1 MRKAVKN
8 YWRYL
13 DMRRLWA
20 YIIVVFA
27 AVVAVIASFPG
38 VVKSLST
45 DGEFKTR
52 RVFTFQLRER
62 EATDDDVDP
71 AALTENSAKEVADIM
86 KSRLETYNVSSYD
99 LKTVGNDMIT
109 VSFSAETDTKY
120 QQIITY
126 LSFSGSFALV
136 NKHNDV
142 VEGDFRNGA
151 AYTKSYAVNEYPTVI
166 IPVNTEAKNYPELIE
181 GCVEEPEEET
191 EGEDEEATTKQI
203 GRIYLIY
210 NWQKG
215 ESYQSL
221 SESNQLSSR
230 TLFTIDFELD
240 DDKTGLYYDS
250 NKNSFSKVCGF
261 QDANGNGYA
270 DPQEVRD
277 AYAQADYLL
286 NLFSASAFDYEVNCI
301 KGLSESTKEY
311 IDVKTEQVVNPDT
324 GRLVWNRTL
333 TAIVALI
340 VIVSLLLVFFYKTG
354 AASIIATTM
363 VSAFLIILIMAKT
376 GLVYNSLGVV
386 GVVLVTL
393 LSLVSGVIYLNKVK
407 EDSYKGHT
415 LKKANAEASKKSLL
429 PIIDIHVVGLIIGIM
444 LYAFGGTPL
453 RTLSAVL
460 AIGSIVSGLISIF
473 GLKGL
478 MWLLTNSTV
487 MNGRY
492 DLLGINKENVPN
504 HMAEEKQTYYGPYAD
519 KDFSKKKK
527 PVGFISL
534 GAVVLALAGIIA
546 FSSVRGGNLF
556 KQPAV
561 QSLGNEIYVHKRIQV
576 VNDETNPLNDT
587 SLETILSNILIEQ
600 KSGVAIDESNPET
613 YYTLKDCIKDR
624 ILFEA
629 TETKVDA
636 EDNNSTNNYLD
647 TYFRLTLSKQ
657 LTGNEIATIKG
668 YSIPAE
674 STLEYVFKDYFNITS
689 ELDPIQE
696 EETLVPTMQLKAV
709 NTVVNPASPKWT
721 RIILG
726 TSIAI
731 LIVTVYLMLR
741 YRLSRGLASLLFPV
755 AGSLI
760 TVGIMLLLNLFLNL
774 SASVI
779 IAVPVVSLFSYLFLI
794 QFYNREREL
803 LLEDKIKDNS
813 KEHRADVAKRAFAM
827 AYAPILVTTVLGVYC
842 LINFFGFAPSVM
854 SNAYMMMFIGVIIS
868 LGIIQVLAVPMCNW
882 LFNLFSKVSVNKKPK
897 ENKKAKNKPIKKS
910 AEPEEAIF
918 IGIND

>member
-1 MRKAVKN
+1 
-8 YWRYL
+8 
-13 DMRRLWA
+13 MRRLWA

-71 AALTENSAKEVADIM
+71 AALTKDSAKEVADIM

-99 LKTVGNDMIT
+99 LKTVGNDIIT
-109 VSFSAETDTKY
+109 VSFSAENDTKY

-191 EGEDEEATTKQI
+191 EGEGEEATTKQI

-210 NWQKG
+210 NWQEG
-215 ESYQSL
+215 DTYTTL
-221 SESNQLSSR
+221 SESNQLSSK
-230 TLFTIDFELD
+230 TLLTIDFELD

-250 NKNSFSKVCGF
+250 NKNSFSRVCGF
-261 QDANGNGYA
+261 QDTNGNGYA

-277 AYAQADYLL
+277 AYAQADYLV
-286 NLFSASAFDYEVNCI
+286 NLFSASAFDYDVNCI
-301 KGLSESTKEY
+301 KGLTEGTKEY
-311 IDVKTEQVVNPDT
+311 LDAKTEQVVNPDT

-340 VIVSLLLVFFYKTG
+340 VIVSLLLVFFYKAG
-354 AASIIATTM
+354 AASIIASTL

-376 GLVYNSLGVV
+376 GLAYNSLGVV

-429 PIIDIHVVGLIIGIM
+429 PIIDIHVVGLILGVM

-460 AIGSIVSGLISIF
+460 AIGSIISGLINIF

-478 MWLLTNSTV
+478 MWLLTNATS

-527 PVGFISL
+527 PVGIISL
-534 GAVVLALAGIIA
+534 GAVVLALAGVIT
-546 FSSVRGGNLF
+546 FSSIRGGDLF
-556 KQPAV
+556 KQPSV
-561 QSLGNEIYVHKRIQV
+561 KSLGNEVYIQNRILV
-576 VNDETNPLNDT
+576 TNDETSPLTDT
-587 SLETILSNILIEQ
+587 TLDTILDNILIE
-600 KSGVAIDESNPET
+600 KSADVAIDETKEDT
-613 YYTLKDCIKDR
+613 YYTLKEFVGER
-624 ILFEA
+624 ILFSVS
-629 TETKVDA
+629 ETKV
-636 EDNNSTNNYLD
+636 EEEISNNYVD
-647 TYFRLTLSKQ
+647 TYFRLVLSKQ
-657 LTGNEIATIKG
+657 LTGKEGAQIRG
-668 YSIPAE
+668 YVQTDDQ
-674 STLEYVFKDYFNITS
+674 TLNDVLEEYFNTTS
-689 ELDPIQE
+689 TFTTSVKNE
-696 EETLVPTMQLKAV
+696 MSLKAV

-726 TSIAI
+726 TSVAL
-731 LIVTVYLMLR
+731 LIITVYLMLR

-755 AGSLI
+755 AASLI
-760 TVGIMLLLNLFLNL
+760 TIGIMLLLNFALNL

-803 LLEDKIKDNS
+803 LLEDKVKDNS

-854 SNAYMMMFIGVIIS
+854 SNAYVAMFIGVLIA
-868 LGIIQVLAVPMCNW
+868 LGIIQVLIVPTCNW

-897 ENKKAKNKPIKKS
+897 ENKRAKNKPVKKS

>member
-1 MRKAVKN
+1 
-8 YWRYL
+8 
-13 DMRRLWA
+13 MRRLWA

-71 AALTENSAKEVADIM
+71 AALTKDSAKEVADIM

-99 LKTVGNDMIT
+99 LKTVGNDIIT
-109 VSFSAETDTKY
+109 VSFSAENDTKY

-191 EGEDEEATTKQI
+191 EGEGEEATTKQI

-210 NWQKG
+210 NWQEG
-215 ESYQSL
+215 DTYTTL
-221 SESNQLSSR
+221 SESNQLSSK
-230 TLFTIDFELD
+230 TLLTIDFELD

-250 NKNSFSKVCGF
+250 NKNSFSRVCGF
-261 QDANGNGYA
+261 QDTNGNGYA

-277 AYAQADYLL
+277 AYAQADYLV
-286 NLFSASAFDYEVNCI
+286 NLFSASAFDYDVNCI
-301 KGLSESTKEY
+301 KGLTEGTKEY
-311 IDVKTEQVVNPDT
+311 LDAKTEQVVNPDT

-340 VIVSLLLVFFYKTG
+340 VIVSLLLVFFYKAG
-354 AASIIATTM
+354 AASIIASTL

-376 GLVYNSLGVV
+376 GLAYNSLGVV

-429 PIIDIHVVGLIIGIM
+429 PIIDIHVVGLILGVM

-460 AIGSIVSGLISIF
+460 AIGSIISGLINIF

-478 MWLLTNSTV
+478 MWLLTNATS

-527 PVGFISL
+527 PVGIISL
-534 GAVVLALAGIIA
+534 GAVVLALAGVIT
-546 FSSVRGGNLF
+546 FSSIRGGDLF
-556 KQPAV
+556 KQPSV
-561 QSLGNEIYVHKRIQV
+561 KSLGNEVYIQNRILV
-576 VNDETNPLNDT
+576 TNDETSPLTDT
-587 SLETILSNILIEQ
+587 TLDTILDNILIE
-600 KSGVAIDESNPET
+600 KSTDVAIDETKEDT
-613 YYTLKDCIKDR
+613 YYTLKEFVGER
-624 ILFEA
+624 ILFSVS
-629 TETKVDA
+629 ETKV
-636 EDNNSTNNYLD
+636 EEEISNNYVD
-647 TYFRLTLSKQ
+647 TYFRLVLSKQ
-657 LTGNEIATIKG
+657 LTGEEGAQIRG
-668 YSIPAE
+668 YVQTDDQ
-674 STLEYVFKDYFNITS
+674 TLNDVLEEYFNTTS
-689 ELDPIQE
+689 TFTTSVKNE
-696 EETLVPTMQLKAV
+696 MSLKTV

-726 TSIAI
+726 TSVAL
-731 LIVTVYLMLR
+731 LIITVYLMLR

-755 AGSLI
+755 AASLI
-760 TVGIMLLLNLFLNL
+760 TIGIMLLLNFALNL

-803 LLEDKIKDNS
+803 LLEDKVKDNS

-854 SNAYMMMFIGVIIS
+854 SNAYVAMFIGVLIA
-868 LGIIQVLAVPMCNW
+868 LGIIQVLIVPTCNW

-897 ENKKAKNKPIKKS
+897 ENKKAKNKPVKKS

>member
-1 MRKAVKN
+1 
-8 YWRYL
+8 
-13 DMRRLWA
+13 MRRLWA

-71 AALTENSAKEVADIM
+71 AALTKDSAKEVADIM

-99 LKTVGNDMIT
+99 LKTVGNDIIT
-109 VSFSAETDTKY
+109 VSFSAENDTKY

-191 EGEDEEATTKQI
+191 EGEGEEATTKQI

-210 NWQKG
+210 NWQEG
-215 ESYQSL
+215 DTYTTL
-221 SESNQLSSR
+221 SESNQLSSK
-230 TLFTIDFELD
+230 TLLTIDFELD

-250 NKNSFSKVCGF
+250 NKNSFSRVCGF
-261 QDANGNGYA
+261 QDTNGNGYA

-277 AYAQADYLL
+277 AYAQADYLV
-286 NLFSASAFDYEVNCI
+286 NLFSASAFDYDVNCI
-301 KGLSESTKEY
+301 KGLTEGTKEY
-311 IDVKTEQVVNPDT
+311 LDAKTEQVVNPDT

-340 VIVSLLLVFFYKTG
+340 VIVSLLLVFFYKAG
-354 AASIIATTM
+354 AASIIASTL
-363 VSAFLIILIMAKT
+363 VSAFLVILIMAKT
-376 GLVYNSLGVV
+376 GLAYNSLGVV

-429 PIIDIHVVGLIIGIM
+429 PIIDIHVVGLILGVM

-460 AIGSIVSGLISIF
+460 AIGSIISGLINIF

-478 MWLLTNSTV
+478 IWLLTNATS

-527 PVGFISL
+527 PVGIISL
-534 GAVVLALAGIIA
+534 GAVVLALAGVIT
-546 FSSVRGGNLF
+546 FSSIRGGDLF
-556 KQPAV
+556 KQPSV
-561 QSLGNEIYVHKRIQV
+561 KSLGNEVYIQNRILV
-576 VNDETNPLNDT
+576 TNDETSPLTDT
-587 SLETILSNILIEQ
+587 TLDTILDNILIE
-600 KSGVAIDESNPET
+600 KSADVAIDETKEDT
-613 YYTLKDCIKDR
+613 YYTLKEFVGER
-624 ILFEA
+624 ILFSVS
-629 TETKVDA
+629 ETKV
-636 EDNNSTNNYLD
+636 EEEISNNYVD
-647 TYFRLTLSKQ
+647 TYFRLVLSKQ
-657 LTGNEIATIKG
+657 LTGKEGAQIRG
-668 YSIPAE
+668 YVQTDDQ
-674 STLEYVFKDYFNITS
+674 TLNDVLEEYFNTTS
-689 ELDPIQE
+689 TFTTSVKNE
-696 EETLVPTMQLKAV
+696 MSLKAV

-726 TSIAI
+726 TSVAL
-731 LIVTVYLMLR
+731 LIITVYLMLR

-755 AGSLI
+755 AASLI
-760 TVGIMLLLNLFLNL
+760 TIGIMLLLNFALNL

-803 LLEDKIKDNS
+803 LLEDKVKDNS

-854 SNAYMMMFIGVIIS
+854 SNAYVAMFIGVLIA
-868 LGIIQVLAVPMCNW
+868 LGIIQVLIVPTCNW

-897 ENKKAKNKPIKKS
+897 ENKRAKNKPVKKS

>member
-1 MRKAVKN
+1 
-8 YWRYL
+8 
-13 DMRRLWA
+13 MRRLWA

-71 AALTENSAKEVADIM
+71 ATLTENSAKEVADIM

-99 LKTVGNDMIT
+99 LKTVGNDIIT
-109 VSFSAETDTKY
+109 VSFSAENDTKY

-181 GCVEEPEEET
+181 GCIEEPEEET
-191 EGEDEEATTKQI
+191 EGEGDEATTKQI

-210 NWQKG
+210 NWQEG
-215 ESYQSL
+215 DTYETL
-221 SESNQLSSR
+221 SESNQLSSK
-230 TLFTIDFELD
+230 TLLTIDFELD

-250 NKNSFSKVCGF
+250 NKNSFSRVCGF
-261 QDANGNGYA
+261 QDTNGNGYA

-277 AYAQADYLL
+277 AYAQADYLV
-286 NLFSASAFDYEVNCI
+286 NLFSASAFDYDVICI
-301 KGLSESTKEY
+301 KGLAEGTKEY
-311 IDVKTEQVVNPDT
+311 LDAKTEQVVNPDT

-340 VIVSLLLVFFYKTG
+340 VIVSLLLVFFYKAG
-354 AASIIATTM
+354 AASIIASTL

-376 GLVYNSLGVV
+376 GLAYNSLGVV

-429 PIIDIHVVGLIIGIM
+429 PIIDIHVVGLILGVM

-460 AIGSIVSGLISIF
+460 AIGSIISGLINIF

-478 MWLLTNSTV
+478 MWLLTNATS

-527 PVGFISL
+527 PVGIISL
-534 GAVVLALAGIIA
+534 GAVVLALAGVIT
-546 FSSVRGGNLF
+546 FSSIRGGDLF
-556 KQPAV
+556 KQPSV
-561 QSLGNEIYVHKRIQV
+561 KSLGNEVYIQNRILV
-576 VNDETNPLNDT
+576 TNDETSPLTDT
-587 SLETILSNILIEQ
+587 TLDTILDNILIE
-600 KSGVAIDESNPET
+600 KKADVAIDETNEET
-613 YYTLKDCIKDR
+613 YYTLKEFVGER
-624 ILFEA
+624 ILFSVS
-629 TETKVDA
+629 ETKV
-636 EDNNSTNNYLD
+636 EEEISNNYVD
-647 TYFRLTLSKQ
+647 TYFRLVLSKQ
-657 LTGNEIATIKG
+657 LTGEEGAQIRGYVQTDDQTLNEV
-668 YSIPAE
+668 
-674 STLEYVFKDYFNITS
+674 LEEYFNTTS
-689 ELDPIQE
+689 TFTTSVKNE
-696 EETLVPTMQLKAV
+696 MSLKAV

-726 TSIAI
+726 TSVAL
-731 LIVTVYLMLR
+731 LIITVYLMLR

-755 AGSLI
+755 AASLI
-760 TVGIMLLLNLFLNL
+760 TIGIMLLLNFALNL

-794 QFYNREREL
+794 QFYSREREL
-803 LLEDKIKDNS
+803 LLEDKVKDNS

-854 SNAYMMMFIGVIIS
+854 SNAYVAMFIGVLIA
-868 LGIIQVLAVPMCNW
+868 LGIIQVLIVPTCNW

-897 ENKKAKNKPIKKS
+897 ENKKAKNKPVKKS

>member
-1 MRKAVKN
+1 
-8 YWRYL
+8 
-13 DMRRLWA
+13 MRRLWA

-27 AVVAVIASFPG
+27 AVIAVIASFPG

-62 EATDDDVDP
+62 DATDDDVDP
-71 AALTENSAKEVADIM
+71 VALTENSAKEVADIM

-99 LKTVGNDMIT
+99 LKTVGNDIIT
-109 VSFSAETDTKY
+109 VSFSAENDTKY

-142 VEGDFRNGA
+142 VKGDFRNGA

-191 EGEDEEATTKQI
+191 QGEGEEATTKQI

-210 NWQKG
+210 NWHEG
-215 ESYQSL
+215 ETYQTL
-221 SESNQLSSR
+221 SESNQLSSK
-230 TLFTIDFELD
+230 TLLTIDFELD

-250 NKNSFSKVCGF
+250 NKNSFSRVCGF

-270 DPQEVRD
+270 DPQEVRE
-277 AYAQADYLL
+277 AYAQADYLV
-286 NLFSASAFDYEVNCI
+286 NLFSASAFDYDVNCI
-301 KGLSESTKEY
+301 KGLAEGTKEY
-311 IDVKTEQVVNPDT
+311 LDAKTEQVVNPNT

-333 TAIVALI
+333 TAIVALV
-340 VIVSLLLVFFYKTG
+340 VIVSLLLVFFYKAG
-354 AASIIATTM
+354 AASIIASTL
-363 VSAFLIILIMAKT
+363 VSAFLVILVMAKT
-376 GLVYNSLGVV
+376 GLAYNSLGVV

-393 LSLVSGVIYLNKVK
+393 LSLVSGIIYLNKVK

-429 PIIDIHVVGLIIGIM
+429 PIIDIHVVGLILGVM

-460 AIGSIVSGLISIF
+460 AIGSIISGLINIF

-478 MWLLTNSTV
+478 MWLLTNSTS

-527 PVGFISL
+527 PVGIISL
-534 GAVVLALAGIIA
+534 GAVVLALAGVIT
-546 FSSVRGGNLF
+546 FSSIRGGDLF
-556 KQPAV
+556 KQPSV
-561 QSLGNEIYVHKRIQV
+561 QSLGNEVYIQNRILV
-576 VNDETNPLNDT
+576 TNDETSPLTDT
-587 SLETILSNILIEQ
+587 TLDTILDDILIE
-600 KSGVAIDESNPET
+600 KSADVAIDETKEDT
-613 YYTLKDCIKDR
+613 YYTLKEFVGER
-624 ILFEA
+624 ILFSVS
-629 TETKVDA
+629 ETKV
-636 EDNNSTNNYLD
+636 EEEISNNYVD
-647 TYFRLTLSKQ
+647 TYFRLVLSKK
-657 LTGNEIATIKG
+657 LTGEEGAQIRGYVQTDDQTLNEV
-668 YSIPAE
+668 
-674 STLEYVFKDYFNITS
+674 LEEYFNTTS
-689 ELDPIQE
+689 TFTTSVKNE
-696 EETLVPTMQLKAV
+696 MSLKAV

-726 TSIAI
+726 TSIAL

-755 AGSLI
+755 AASLI
-760 TVGIMLLLNLFLNL
+760 TVGVMLLLNFALNL

-803 LLEDKIKDNS
+803 LLEDKVKDNS

-854 SNAYMMMFIGVIIS
+854 SNAYVAMFIGVLIA
-868 LGIIQVLAVPMCNW
+868 LGIIQVLTVPMCNW
-882 LFNLFSKVSVNKKPK
+882 LFNLFSKVNVNRKAK
-897 ENKKAKNKPIKKS
+897 ENKKAKNKPVKKS

>member
-1 MRKAVKN
+1 
-8 YWRYL
+8 
-13 DMRRLWA
+13 MRRLWA

-71 AALTENSAKEVADIM
+71 AALTKDSAKEVADIM

-99 LKTVGNDMIT
+99 LKTVGNDIIT
-109 VSFSAETDTKY
+109 VSFSAENDTKY

-191 EGEDEEATTKQI
+191 EGEGEEATTKQI

-210 NWQKG
+210 NWHEG
-215 ESYQSL
+215 DTYETL
-221 SESNQLSSR
+221 SESNQLSSK
-230 TLFTIDFELD
+230 TLLTIDFELD

-250 NKNSFSKVCGF
+250 NKNSFSRVCGF
-261 QDANGNGYA
+261 QDTNGNGYA

-277 AYAQADYLL
+277 AYAQADYLV
-286 NLFSASAFDYEVNCI
+286 NLFSASAFDYDVNCI
-301 KGLSESTKEY
+301 KGLTEGTKEY
-311 IDVKTEQVVNPDT
+311 LDAKTEQVVNPDT

-340 VIVSLLLVFFYKTG
+340 VIVSLLLVFFYKAG
-354 AASIIATTM
+354 SASIIASTL

-376 GLVYNSLGVV
+376 GLAYNSLGVV

-429 PIIDIHVVGLIIGIM
+429 PIIDIHVVGLILGVM

-460 AIGSIVSGLISIF
+460 AIGSIISGLINIF

-478 MWLLTNSTV
+478 MWLLTNATS

-527 PVGFISL
+527 PVGIISL
-534 GAVVLALAGIIA
+534 GAVVLALAGVIT
-546 FSSVRGGNLF
+546 FSSIRGGDLF
-556 KQPAV
+556 KQPSV
-561 QSLGNEIYVHKRIQV
+561 RSLGNEVYIQNRILV
-576 VNDETNPLNDT
+576 TNDETSPLTDT
-587 SLETILSNILIEQ
+587 TLDTILDNILIE
-600 KSGVAIDESNPET
+600 KSADVAIDETKEDT
-613 YYTLKDCIKDR
+613 YYTLKEFVGER
-624 ILFEA
+624 ILFSVS
-629 TETKVDA
+629 ETKV
-636 EDNNSTNNYLD
+636 EEEISNNYVD
-647 TYFRLTLSKQ
+647 TYFRLVLSKQ
-657 LTGNEIATIKG
+657 LTGEEGAQIRG
-668 YSIPAE
+668 YVQTDDQ
-674 STLEYVFKDYFNITS
+674 TLNDVLEEYFNTTS
-689 ELDPIQE
+689 TFTTSVKNE
-696 EETLVPTMQLKAV
+696 MSLKAV

-726 TSIAI
+726 TSVAL
-731 LIVTVYLMLR
+731 LIITVYLMLR

-755 AGSLI
+755 AASLI
-760 TVGIMLLLNLFLNL
+760 TIGVMLLLNFALNL

-794 QFYNREREL
+794 QFYSREREL
-803 LLEDKIKDNS
+803 LLEDKVKDNS

-854 SNAYMMMFIGVIIS
+854 SNAYVAMFIGVLIA
-868 LGIIQVLAVPMCNW
+868 LGIIQVLIIPTCNW

-897 ENKKAKNKPIKKS
+897 ENKKAKNKPVKKS

>member
-1 MRKAVKN
+1 
-8 YWRYL
+8 
-13 DMRRLWA
+13 MRRLWA

-27 AVVAVIASFPG
+27 AIVAVIASFPG

-71 AALTENSAKEVADIM
+71 AALTKDSAKEVADIM

-99 LKTVGNDMIT
+99 LKTVGNDIIT
-109 VSFSAETDTKY
+109 VSFSAENDTKY

-191 EGEDEEATTKQI
+191 EGKGEEATTKQI

-210 NWQKG
+210 NWQEG
-215 ESYQSL
+215 DTYETL
-221 SESNQLSSR
+221 SESNQLSSK
-230 TLFTIDFELD
+230 TLLTIDFELD

-250 NKNSFSKVCGF
+250 NKNSFSRVCGF
-261 QDANGNGYA
+261 QDTNGNGYA

-277 AYAQADYLL
+277 AYAQADYLV
-286 NLFSASAFDYEVNCI
+286 NLFSASAFDYDVNCI
-301 KGLSESTKEY
+301 KGLTEGTKEY
-311 IDVKTEQVVNPDT
+311 LDAKTEQVVNPDT

-340 VIVSLLLVFFYKTG
+340 VIVSLLLVFFYKAG
-354 AASIIATTM
+354 AASIIASTL

-376 GLVYNSLGVV
+376 GLAYNSLGVV

-429 PIIDIHVVGLIIGIM
+429 PIIDIHVVGLILGVM

-460 AIGSIVSGLISIF
+460 AIGSIISGLINIF

-478 MWLLTNSTV
+478 MWLLTNATS

-527 PVGFISL
+527 PVGIISL
-534 GAVVLALAGIIA
+534 GAVVLALAGVIT
-546 FSSVRGGNLF
+546 FSSIRGGDLF
-556 KQPAV
+556 KQPSV
-561 QSLGNEIYVHKRIQV
+561 KSLGNEVYIQNRILV
-576 VNDETNPLNDT
+576 TNYETSPLTDT
-587 SLETILSNILIEQ
+587 TLDTILDNILIE
-600 KSGVAIDESNPET
+600 KSADVAIDETKEDT
-613 YYTLKDCIKDR
+613 YYTLKEFVGER
-624 ILFEA
+624 ILFSVS
-629 TETKVDA
+629 ETKV
-636 EDNNSTNNYLD
+636 EEEISNNYVD
-647 TYFRLTLSKQ
+647 TYFRLVLSKQ
-657 LTGNEIATIKG
+657 LTGKEGAQIRGYVQTDDQTLNEV
-668 YSIPAE
+668 
-674 STLEYVFKDYFNITS
+674 LEEYFNTTS
-689 ELDPIQE
+689 TFTTSVKNE
-696 EETLVPTMQLKAV
+696 MSLKAV

-726 TSIAI
+726 TSVAL
-731 LIVTVYLMLR
+731 LIITVYLMLR

-755 AGSLI
+755 AASLI
-760 TVGIMLLLNLFLNL
+760 TIGVMLLLNFALNL

-803 LLEDKIKDNS
+803 LLEDKVKDNS

-854 SNAYMMMFIGVIIS
+854 SNAYVAMFIGVLIA
-868 LGIIQVLAVPMCNW
+868 LGIIQVLIVPTCNW

-897 ENKKAKNKPIKKS
+897 ENKKTKNKPIKKS